1 MVVEKQCIM
10 GDVTGRIGF
19 QFLTFIQ
26 LGKLIHCS
34 KAQFPYLNNE
44 EDVVDKALEWL
55 PSSIPNCEFNE
66 HLLLK
71 IIFVCPQ
78 ASWQ

>member
-1 MVVEKQCIM
+1 MVEKQR
-10 GDVTGRIGF
+10 VTGDLTGRTSF
-19 QFLTFIQ
+19 QFSTLVQ

-44 EDVVDKALEWL
+44 EVVVDKALEWS

-78 ASWQ
+78 ATSQ

>member
-1 MVVEKQCIM
+1 MVEKQCFM
-10 GDVTGRIGF
+10 ADLTGRTSF
-19 QFLTFIQ
+19 QFSTFVQ

-34 KAQFPYLNNE
+34 KAQFSYLNNE
-44 EDVVDKALEWL
+44 EVVVDKALEWS

-66 HLLLK
+66 HMLLK

-78 ASWQ
+78 ATLQ